1 MKMRVKY
8 DGGPPVFFPWGPPP
22 TQMKRGIM
30 KQTLLECTQVAQRNN
45 QRTLNSSSP

>member
-8 DGGPPVFFPWGPPP
+8 DGGPQVFSGGPPP

-30 KQTLLECTQVAQRNN
+30 KQALLECTQVAQRNN

>member
-8 DGGPPVFFPWGPPP
+8 DGGPQVFPAPP

>member
-8 DGGPPVFFPWGPPP
+8 DGGPQ

>member
-1 MKMRVKY
+1 MRVKY
-8 DGGPPVFFPWGPPP
+8 DGGPQEKP
-22 TQMKRGIM
+22 TQMKRGIT

>member
-8 DGGPPVFFPWGPPP
+8 DGGPQVFLRAPP

>member
-8 DGGPPVFFPWGPPP
+8 DGGPQVFPP